1 MSKPQISLNEL
12 YQMRKKKDT
21 NKKVVF
27 DKVLDLCH
35 RRIRNIG
42 QFGRMN
48 TFFEIPGL
56 VIGFPLFNIHDCT
69 EHVIEQLRKSGF
81 MVQLL
86 PPPHVCVIY
95 ISWDPVELKPKNL
108 HKALPPPS
116 NSSAIPSFAK
126 IPPRITTKTEPK
138 REVRFEYA

>member
-42 QFGRMN
+42 QFGGMN
-48 TFFEIPGL
+48 TFFEILL
-56 VIGFPLFNIHDCT
+56 VI
-69 EHVIEQLRKSGF
+69 V
-81 MVQLL
+81 
-86 PPPHVCVIY
+86 
-95 ISWDPVELKPKNL
+95 
-108 HKALPPPS
+108 
-116 NSSAIPSFAK
+116 
-126 IPPRITTKTEPK
+126 
-138 REVRFEYA
+138 